1 MKLLRK
7 ILIRLG
13 IWGYFYPPHNI
24 LGVKVHRDWPWIEKR
39 RLKANE
45 IVSVQPMTGQSSLKF
60 QHDPLK
66 TDLDIWVPVGHENCD
81 ECNEITDKWRK
92 ELDEK

>member
-1 MKLLRK
+1 
-7 ILIRLG
+7 
-13 IWGYFYPPHNI
+13 
-24 LGVKVHRDWPWIEKR
+24 
-39 RLKANE
+39 
-45 IVSVQPMTGQSSLKF
+45 VSVQPMTGQSSLKF